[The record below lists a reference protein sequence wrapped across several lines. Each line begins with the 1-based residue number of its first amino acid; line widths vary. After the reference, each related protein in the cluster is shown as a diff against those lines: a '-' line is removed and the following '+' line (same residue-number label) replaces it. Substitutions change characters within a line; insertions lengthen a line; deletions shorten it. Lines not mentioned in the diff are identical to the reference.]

1 MKWCEMKIN
10 RLITPITVALAFAC
24 IANNP
29 ALAQPACVADF
40 TDLGQGKLNV
50 EIKQRSDGLF
60 DASLNGTISNF
71 GGRVI
76 DETIRSDLN
85 FSADPYGA
93 EFASFNSA
101 ERSLIHIDTL
111 LKSPTT
117 RRLVRLPFAIADV
130 RRVKTYDLI
139 GKNDKFGGQVLFEAF
154 DTAGLSLGKVVR
166 RVLPVSCQ

>member
-1 MKWCEMKIN
+1 MKIN
-10 RLITPITVALAFAC
+10 RLITPIAIALACAC
-24 IANNP
+24 VVNNR

-60 DASLNGTISNF
+60 DASTNGTISNS
-71 GGRVI
+71 GGRVV
-76 DETIRSDLN
+76 DETIRSGLN
-85 FSADPYGA
+85 LSADTYGA

-101 ERSLIHIDTL
+101 ERSLVHIDTL

-117 RRLVRLPFAIADV
+117 RQFVKLPFAIADV
-130 RRVKTYDLI
+130 RRIKTYDLI

-166 RVLPVSCQ
+166 RLLPVSCQ

>member
-1 MKWCEMKIN
+1 MKIN
-10 RLITPITVALAFAC
+10 RLITPITIALAFAC
-24 IANNP
+24 LANNR
-29 ALAQPACVADF
+29 ALAQPACAADF

-50 EIKQRSDGLF
+50 EIRQRSDGLF
-60 DASLNGTISNF
+60 DASMNGTISNS

-85 FSADPYGA
+85 LSADPYGP

-111 LKSPTT
+111 LKSITT
-117 RRLVRLPFAIADV
+117 RRSVRLTFAIADV

-166 RVLPVSCQ
+166 ILVTVSCQ